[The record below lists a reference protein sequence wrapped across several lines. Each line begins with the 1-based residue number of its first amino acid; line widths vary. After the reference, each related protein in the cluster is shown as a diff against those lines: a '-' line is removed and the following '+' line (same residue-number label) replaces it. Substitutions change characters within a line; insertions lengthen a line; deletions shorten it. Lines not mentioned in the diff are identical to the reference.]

1 MMPPRKSKSVSTT
14 IGGGL
19 IGGGDGFEDGQA
31 AFKHQSLADVRFDES
46 VELMRSF
53 ALIDN
58 AAARRKVIALA
69 RALADEQRNERT

>member
-1 MMPPRKSKSVSTT
+1 MPPRKSKSGSTT

-19 IGGGDGFEDGQA
+19 IGGDGFDEA
-31 AFKHQSLADVRFDES
+31 AQTFKHQSPADLRFDES

-58 AAARRKVIALA
+58 AEARRKVIALA
-69 RALADEQRNERT
+69 RLLASEHHDEKA

>member
-1 MMPPRKSKSVSTT
+1 MPPRKTKSVSTT

-19 IGGGDGFEDGQA
+19 IGGGDGFDEA
-31 AFKHQSLADVRFDES
+31 PFKHQSPSDLRFDES

-58 AAARRKVIALA
+58 AEARRKVIALA
-69 RALADEQRNERT
+69 RLLASEHHDEKA

>member
-1 MMPPRKSKSVSTT
+1 MPPRKSKPSSTT

-19 IGGGDGFEDGQA
+19 IGGGDGFEEGPQP
-31 AFKHQSLADVRFDES
+31 FKHQSLADIRFDES

-58 AAARRKVIALA
+58 AEARRKVIALA
-69 RALADEQRNERT
+69 RTLANEQADERG

>member
-1 MMPPRKSKSVSTT
+1 MPPRKSKSTSTT

-19 IGGGDGFEDGQA
+19 IGGGDGFEEGPQ

-58 AAARRKVIALA
+58 AEARRKVIALA
-69 RALADEQRNERT
+69 RALANEQTDERA

>member
-1 MMPPRKSKSVSTT
+1 MPPRKTKSVSTT

-19 IGGGDGFEDGQA
+19 IGGGDGFDEAPQT
-31 AFKHQSLADVRFDES
+31 FKHQRPSDLRFDES

-58 AAARRKVIALA
+58 AEARRKVIALA
-69 RALADEQRNERT
+69 RLLASEHHDEKA